1 MRIIVCIKQ
10 VPDTNQVRLDPKTGT
25 LIREGVPSVINPDD
39 KNALEAAI
47 MLKEQHGG
55 EVIVITMGPPQAL
68 SAMRLAIAMGA
79 DRGILLCDRAF
90 AGADTLATSRT
101 LAAAIRKIEDYDLI
115 LAGRQAIDGDT
126 AQVGPQLAEHLG
138 IPQATFV
145 SEIEVD
151 GDRLRVKRHLEHG
164 DETITLPKPLLVTA
178 IKELNVPRYPS
189 GARIFWVFRHNPIE
203 TWGIAELDIEPE
215 KLGLSGSPTQVRATF
230 VPRNER
236 TSQVFNTIEEGT
248 EAVLGHLCAQ
258 RLI

>member
-47 MLKEQHGG
+47 QLRDEHGG
-55 EVIVITMGPPQAL
+55 EVIVVTMGPPQAL
-68 SAMRLAIAMGA
+68 SSMRLAIAMGA
-79 DRGILLCDRAF
+79 DRGIILCDRAF

-101 LAAAIRKIEDYDLI
+101 LAAAIRKLGDFDLI
-115 LAGRQAIDGDT
+115 IAGRQAIDGDT

-145 SEIEVD
+145 SKVEAV
-151 GDRLRVKRHLEHG
+151 GDRLRVTRHLEHG
-164 DETITLPKPLLVTA
+164 DEVITLPRPLLITA
-178 IKELNVPRYPS
+178 IKELNEPRYPS
-189 GARIFWVFRHNPIE
+189 GARVFWVFRHNPIE
-203 TWGIAELDIEPE
+203 TWGIANLDVDPAQ
-215 KLGLSGSPTQVRATF
+215 LGLSGSPTQVRATF

-236 TSQVFNTIEEGT
+236 TSQIFRNAEEGT
-248 EAVLGHLCAQ
+248 EAVLGHLTAQ
-258 RLI
+258 RLV